1 MKIMFKKLK
10 IKLMLLNLAVA
21 GVILLGISA
30 ASFTIISNNIKNRSE
45 QSFQMLIDDFM
56 VQQSQNVPFGP
67 GTVMGMGIMADM
79 DSFYIVSTDVDKKP
93 RLQLNS
99 NSPIDSDMI
108 NKVIDLAL
116 HDPEEDGQTYHI
128 QSSQF
133 ISGPASG
140 SLSSGDPNEY
150 SLVVKRKDDTVDF
163 GNGQVFRYAAVYGA
177 NNTYVVIQN
186 LSQERVFLINVGI
199 ILLGC
204 VLGGLLL
211 LSLGG
216 LFLAERSIRPIRLS
230 WQKQRDF
237 VADASHELRT
247 PLAAIRSNIDV
258 VLDDPHATVQEKQL
272 YCQGIAEE
280 SKRMSYLVDNLLML
294 ARADSDAV
302 IFLNEPVDLS
312 EVVQGAADLMQPVAA
327 KKDIA
332 LELIVHDAPEISGDA
347 DRIKQV
353 LLQLIDNAI
362 KYTPHGGWVKVS
374 ADRIRDNALLT
385 VSDSGIGI
393 APEHIGKVFDRFY
406 RIDES
411 REREVGG
418 HGLGLSI
425 AKFIVERH
433 GGTITAAS
441 AEGQGSTFTVTL
453 PVDKDL

>member
-1 MKIMFKKLK
+1 MFKKLK

-21 GVILLGISA
+21 GAILLGISIV
-30 ASFTIISNNIKNRSE
+30 SFTIISNNIRARSE
-45 QSFQMLIDDFM
+45 QSFQVLINDFM
-56 VQQSQNVPFGP
+56 LQQSQYGPLGP
-67 GTVMGMGIMADM
+67 GAVMGMGLMANM
-79 DSFYIVSTDVDKKP
+79 DSFYIVSVGKGEQPK
-93 RLQLNS
+93 LQLNS
-99 NSPIDSDMI
+99 DSPADSAII

-116 HDPEEDGQTYHI
+116 HNQEEGDQLYI
-128 QSSQF
+128 QGSQV
-133 ISGPASG
+133 ISDSASG
-140 SLSSGDPNEY
+140 SQNSGDQTEY
-150 SLVVKRKDDTVDF
+150 SLVVKRQDDDVDF
-163 GNGQVFRYAAVYGA
+163 GNGQVFRYAAVYGPDS
-177 NNTYVVIQN
+177 TYVIIQN
-186 LSQERVFLINVGI
+186 LSQERVLLTYVGI
-199 ILLGC
+199 VLLGC

-211 LSLGG
+211 LTLGG

-312 EVVQGAADLMQPVAA
+312 EVVKGAADLMQPVAA

-332 LELIVHDAPEISGDA
+332 LELVVHAAPEVSGDA

-362 KYTPHGGWVKVS
+362 KYTPHGGRVKIS
-374 ADRIRDNALLT
+374 ADRIRDNAVLT
-385 VSDSGIGI
+385 VSDNGVGI
-393 APEHIGKVFDRFY
+393 APEHLGKVFDRFY

-411 REREVGG
+411 REREGGG

-433 GGTITAAS
+433 GGTITAGS
-441 AEGQGSTFTVTL
+441 TKGQGSTFTVTL
-453 PVDKDL
+453 PIDKNTES